1 MLRFSEISNVV
12 FRRRRVPSEV
22 QQLRIDRRMRIVI
35 IFFRWSIETYLTS
48 AENENYST
56 VASFCYPAE
65 ARKEITSGKKEGNEA
80 Q

>member
-12 FRRRRVPSEV
+12 SLRRRVPSED
-22 QQLRIDRRMRIVI
+22 QQLRIDRLLRIVI
-35 IFFRWSIETYLTS
+35 VFFRLPIETCLTS

-56 VASFCYPAE
+56 GASFCYPAE